1 MIWPGMGD
9 PAKRKKTLK
18 FLGMTAIIAT
28 SVGLASHFIGAEFR
42 KDDPLYACTNDR
54 QITYAI
60 TATIEMEVDGER
72 VEIPPGIGRESPACD
87 RSIYTTGG
95 GTINADWSEEYPFEI
110 GHFLWMWEFP
120 LREMEPS
127 ESAIYVNGIESP
139 HFISHPLQ
147 DGLHYRAVF
156 TTKAFDSSEDRDFLP
171 PDS

>member
-18 FLGMTAIIAT
+18 FLGITAVIAI
-28 SVGLASHFIGAEFR
+28 SVGLASTAVQSYLNL
-42 KDDPLYACTNDR
+42 DNPLYACTNDR
-54 QITYAI
+54 QITHTI
-60 TATIEMEVDGER
+60 TATLELEVDGER

-87 RSIYTTGG
+87 KTMYSTGG
-95 GTINADWSEEYPFEI
+95 GTIHADWIEEYPFEI
-110 GHFLWMWEFP
+110 GHFLWMWDFP
-120 LREMEPS
+120 LREMEQS
-127 ESAIYVNGIESP
+127 KSAIYVDGTESP

-156 TTKAFDSSEDRDFLP
+156 TTKAFDDSADRDFLP